1 MKKTSNN
8 GKAKLFGK
16 EIPLT
21 NTGKINKT
29 YLTKDEKELY
39 EKFENKQKEQK
50 KEYKLK
56 ELEEYFSTK
65 K

>member
-1 MKKTSNN
+1 MKKPFEN
-8 GKAKLFGK
+8 GKAKLFGRD
-16 EIPLT
+16 IPLT
-21 NTGKINKT
+21 KSKKINKT

-39 EKFENKQKEQK
+39 KSFEEKQKKEN

-56 ELEEYFSTK
+56 ELEDFFNNK